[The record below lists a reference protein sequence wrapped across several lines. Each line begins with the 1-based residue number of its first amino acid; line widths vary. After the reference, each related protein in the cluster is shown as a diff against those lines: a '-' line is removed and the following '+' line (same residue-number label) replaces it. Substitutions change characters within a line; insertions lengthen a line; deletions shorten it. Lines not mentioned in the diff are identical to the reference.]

1 MHDARHDPDDEDM
14 TYDLRTLPERERA
27 DVAAL
32 RQTCDKLA
40 DALAYLSAEL
50 DKQRVHTNGAVNFLA
65 TKQAHADHVHA
76 RLFETVRGLA
86 NDIAALT
93 KRVDDLTS
101 AAMTDLSRTSHDV
114 AALRVELDGVNR
126 IAVTAQTQGANHERR
141 ITALERTTGALTDA
155 AARQADALQVLVLRG
170 EGGA

>member
-40 DALAYLSAEL
+40 DALAYL
-50 DKQRVHTNGAVNFLA
+50 
-65 TKQAHADHVHA
+65 
-76 RLFETVRGLA
+76 
-86 NDIAALT
+86 T

-114 AALRVELDGVNR
+114 AAIRAELAGVNR
-126 IAVTAQTQGANHERR
+126 IAVTAETATAGHERR
-141 ITALERTTGALTDA
+141 LTALERTTGALTDA
-155 AARQADALQVLVLRG
+155 AARQADALQVLVLKQEDG
-170 EGGA
+170 K

>member
-1 MHDARHDPDDEDM
+1 MHDARHDPDDKDM

-40 DALAYLSAEL
+40 DALAYL
-50 DKQRVHTNGAVNFLA
+50 
-65 TKQAHADHVHA
+65 
-76 RLFETVRGLA
+76 
-86 NDIAALT
+86 T

-114 AALRVELDGVNR
+114 AALRAELDGVSR
-126 IAVTAQTQGANHERR
+126 IAVTAQTQGAAHERR
-141 ITALERTTGALTDA
+141 VTALERTTGALTDA
-155 AARQADALQVLVLRG
+155 AARQADALQVLLLRGEIGERG